1 MSTYIKLARVG
12 APVAALGLALL
23 PVASAA
29 AHVSVTASTTAAGS
43 YTIGTFAVP
52 HGCDG
57 SPTTRVAISIP
68 EQILSV
74 KPTRNAFWDVR
85 IVIAR
90 LPEPKV
96 DAHGNEVT
104 ERVSEIVYTAGTPL
118 PDGVR
123 DAFELSF
130 QVPGAVGETLTFPII
145 QTCQKGETAWT
156 EVPAAGQD
164 EEELEH
170 PAPSFVITAP
180 DGDGDGH
187 DAASSRETA
196 ASAEPETVAKADDSA
211 SADGPGADGPSADG
225 LSGDGFG
232 AAGLAAGVLGLLAGG
247 AALVQVRRLA

>member
-23 PVASAA
+23 PVATAS
-29 AHVSVTASTTAAGS
+29 AHVVVDPSTTAAGS
-43 YTIGTFAVP
+43 YTIGTFGVP

-57 SPTTRVAISIP
+57 SSTTRVAISIP

-74 KPTRNAFWDVR
+74 KPTRNALWDVR
-85 IVIAR
+85 IVKAR

-130 QVPGAVGETLTFPII
+130 QVPEAVGETLLFPII

-180 DGDGDGH
+180 EGDGDGH
-187 DAASSRETA
+187 EDKPSRRETA
-196 ASAEPETVAKADDSA
+196 ASEDAQSVDEPGD
-211 SADGPGADGPSADG
+211 PGSGG
-225 LSGDGFG
+225 LG
-232 AAGLAAGVLGLLAGG
+232 AAGLVAGVLGLLAGG
-247 AALVQVRRLA
+247 AALVQVRRRA